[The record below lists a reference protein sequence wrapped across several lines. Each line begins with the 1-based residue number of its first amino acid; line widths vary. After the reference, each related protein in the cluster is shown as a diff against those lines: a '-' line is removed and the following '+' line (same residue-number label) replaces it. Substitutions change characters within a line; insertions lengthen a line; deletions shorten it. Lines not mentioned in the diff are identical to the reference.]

1 MDEAGGECSALPR
14 STIDLALDTSSS
26 KIFSSLSAEVL
37 EIQDNIVEEVR
48 KVWTKLP
55 ADQIGQYGQIQEW
68 EKDFPEQ
75 DPGHRHFSGVVGF
88 HPGTTIN
95 PYDTPELVEG
105 VRRFIE
111 RRLQYGGGSI
121 GWSCAWLIN
130 LCARL
135 GDGNSAL
142 FFLTR
147 SVEKIVL

>member
-1 MDEAGGECSALPR
+1 MGER
-14 STIDLALDTSSS
+14 
-26 KIFSSLSAEVL
+26 LSGTGSGAS
-37 EIQDNIVEEVR
+37 
-48 KVWTKLP
+48 P
-55 ADQIGQYGQIQEW
+55 
-68 EKDFPEQ
+68 
-75 DPGHRHFSGVVGF
+75 FSGVVGF

-111 RRLQYGGGSI
+111 RRLQYGGGHI

-142 FFLTR
+142 FFGQPF
-147 SVEKIVL
+147 EKIVL

>member
-1 MDEAGGECSALPR
+1 M
-14 STIDLALDTSSS
+14 
-26 KIFSSLSAEVL
+26 L
-37 EIQDNIVEEVR
+37 EIQDDIVEEVR
-48 KVWTKLP
+48 KVWIKLP
-55 ADQIGQYGQIQEW
+55 EYQIGQYGQIQEW

-95 PYDTPELVEG
+95 PYDTPELLEG

-111 RRLQYGGGSI
+111 RRLQYGGGHI

-142 FFLTR
+142 FFWPTF
-147 SVEKIVL
+147 